1 VSFIDDYSRRL
12 WVYPIKRKS
21 DVFPVFKE
29 FKARVELETGKRIK
43 CLRTGNGGEYVDGDF
58 LAFCKQKGIIRQFY
72 VPHTPQQNGVAERMN
87 RTLLE
92 KTRVMQST
100 AGLTKSFWAEAVKTA
115 SYVIN
120 QSPSTAID
128 LKTPME
134 MWNGKPIDYSSLH
147 IFGCLVYVM
156 YNSQERS
163 KLDPKSRKCIF
174 LGYADNVKGYRL
186 WDPTAHKVV
195 VSRDVIFVENELQ
208 SKQSNDRIT
217 KGATMVQ
224 TEKKPLDNS
233 VETEQEQEE

>member
-1 VSFIDDYSRRL
+1 
-12 WVYPIKRKS
+12 
-21 DVFPVFKE
+21 
-29 FKARVELETGKRIK
+29 
-43 CLRTGNGGEYVDGDF
+43 
-58 LAFCKQKGIIRQFY
+58 
-72 VPHTPQQNGVAERMN
+72 M
-87 RTLLE
+87 
-92 KTRVMQST
+92 
-100 AGLTKSFWAEAVKTA
+100 
-115 SYVIN
+115 IN

-195 VSRDVIFVENELQ
+195 VSRDVTFAENEL
-208 SKQSNDRIT
+208 
-217 KGATMVQ
+217 
-224 TEKKPLDNS
+224 
-233 VETEQEQEE
+233 